1 METIF
6 SKAQPQLLLHIIHRA
21 SDIDQQRKDVVPANQ
36 FLQMAAMKLPA
47 GKTFRPHKHL
57 FRFLEKALLAG
68 DMSVSNYITQES
80 WVVIKG
86 RVKCILYDIT
96 DEIIAEP
103 ILEQGDCSITLRG
116 GHNYEILEDD
126 TLVYE
131 YKTGPYEGQ
140 EKDKTF
146 I

>member
-1 METIF
+1 MELIY
-6 SKAQPQLLLHIIHRA
+6 SIAQPSILLHIIHRA
-21 SDIDQQRKDVVPANQ
+21 SDITEVRKDVVSPEQ

-47 GKTFRPHKHL
+47 GKTFKPHKHHMRL
-57 FRFLEKALLAG
+57 FDAPQLGDKRLA
-68 DMSVSNYITQES
+68 NYRTQES

-86 RVKCILYDIT
+86 KVKCILYDIN
-96 DEIIAEP
+96 DEIIAESV
-103 ILEQGDCSITLRG
+103 LEPGDCSITLRG
-116 GHNYEILEDD
+116 GHNYLVMEDD